1 MDAEVK
7 AAPLKEIRVWGKRA
21 ILRRARKEHKCAAAC
36 GLPIERGEEHYCVY
50 ICGAGLG
57 DTKFPDRVH
66 VECIHDYL
74 NFGGKRWNKKEEKS
88 R

>member
-1 MDAEVK
+1 MDSEVK
-7 AAPLKEIRVWGKRA
+7 TAPLKEIRVWGKVA
-21 ILRRARKEHKCAAAC
+21 KLRRARKRHKCAAS

-57 DTKFPDRVH
+57 DAKFPDRVRI
-66 VECIHDYL
+66 ECINDYL
-74 NFGGKRWNKKEEKS
+74 NFGGKRWNKKEKKS